1 MSDQFRG
8 KIERSS
14 FGTSAAKAARS
25 SVPMKKAQSLVSRSM
40 AAKKTAETRNP
51 KREGK

>member
-14 FGTSAAKAARS
+14 FGTQSAKAARR
-25 SVPMKKAQSLVSRSM
+25 SVPNAKAQSLVSRSVKGS
-40 AAKKTAETRNP
+40 AAGNFRSGG
-51 KREGK
+51 GK

>member
-14 FGTSAAKAARS
+14 FGTAGAKAARR
-25 SVPMKKAQSLVSRSM
+25 SVPADKAQSLVSRSL
-40 AAKKTAETRNP
+40 AAKKSTDNRSP
-51 KREGK
+51 RREGK

>member
-14 FGTSAAKAARS
+14 FGTQSAKAARR
-25 SVPMKKAQSLVSRSM
+25 SVPNAKAQSLVSRSVKGS
-40 AAKKTAETRNP
+40 AA
-51 KREGK
+51 GKFRSGGGK